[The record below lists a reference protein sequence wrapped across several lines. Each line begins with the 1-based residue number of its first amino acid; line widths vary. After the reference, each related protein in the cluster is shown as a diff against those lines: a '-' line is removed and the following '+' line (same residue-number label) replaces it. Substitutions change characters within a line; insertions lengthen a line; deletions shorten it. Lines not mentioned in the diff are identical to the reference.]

1 MYVGKRIRNH
11 FESAVRIHE
20 PISYFLISIAV
31 LRREYCTQFTK
42 CPVRR
47 TCYLLGVHTLTHYSE
62 AHLCY
67 GHHCPMPPSTSTP
80 LRSNTLYPY
89 CSTMTSESYLGPLA
103 LQLLGWGYS
112 LWRFIAIHTRT
123 YVKSAWFKKR
133 SSSSSG
139 VYLKAKQYPF
149 DTISHDF
156 GAMNT

>member
-1 MYVGKRIRNH
+1 MGKQILNTLKILC
-11 FESAVRIHE
+11 SHE
-20 PISYFLISIAV
+20 PISYFLISISV
-31 LRREYCTQFTK
+31 LRREYCLQYTK

-112 LWRFIAIHTRT
+112 LWQFIAIHTRT
-123 YVKSAWFKKR
+123 
-133 SSSSSG
+133 
-139 VYLKAKQYPF
+139 
-149 DTISHDF
+149 
-156 GAMNT
+156 

>member
-1 MYVGKRIRNH
+1 MGKQILNTLKILC
-11 FESAVRIHE
+11 IHE
-20 PISYFLISIAV
+20 PVSYFLISISV
-31 LRREYCTQFTK
+31 LRREYCIQYTK

-112 LWRFIAIHTRT
+112 LWQFIAIHTRT
-123 YVKSAWFKKR
+123 WKVHGSRK
-133 SSSSSG
+133 G
-139 VYLKAKQYPF
+139 VVAVVVFIWKPNNIPSILLVMTLVQW
-149 DTISHDF
+149 IL
-156 GAMNT
+156 NTS